1 MSLNY
6 RSVILGNVPSLP
18 KPNQSKPVV
27 LMVGDCLD
35 AQSELKEA
43 LKRKGY
49 SVIDTDNERDAA
61 EQARQNRPDLLLVDM
76 DVPLLCGLVAA
87 RQIVNTL
94 ADPLPVVI
102 VTREEVVDP
111 MPFNELGA
119 NRNEYVTRLSDY
131 AELQPL
137 LDYLLPVL
145 PRTDEAGLMLK
156 REPIEVPLPSILF
169 D

>member
-87 RQIVNTL
+87 RQIVNTPVSYTHL
-94 ADPLPVVI
+94 TLP
-102 VTREEVVDP
+102 T
-111 MPFNELGA
+111 
-119 NRNEYVTRLSDY
+119 SD
-131 AELQPL
+131 
-137 LDYLLPVL
+137 
-145 PRTDEAGLMLK
+145 
-156 REPIEVPLPSILF
+156 
-169 D
+169 